1 MTPTLY
7 CLMREDLQDNNPGKM
22 MAQAMHA
29 QADFDRWVEKL
40 EPDDL
45 LSSYVNE
52 WKEDR
57 SFGRTLVLGVTLDQ
71 IIDFDVVGVVGM
83 STCKRMSD
91 YTVDPT
97 YPWRNFY
104 GKLFVTNEI
113 TCAWAFACDATP
125 QAQIDWLKS
134 QSLHQ

>member
-1 MTPTLY
+1 
-7 CLMREDLQDNNPGKM
+7 MREDLQDLNPGKA

-29 QADFDRWVEKL
+29 QADFDAWVERL
-40 EPDDL
+40 EPDNIL
-45 LSSYVNE
+45 LSYVNV

-57 SFGRTLVLGVTLDQ
+57 SFGRTLVVSVTLEQ
-71 IIDFDVVGVVGM
+71 IKHFVCDIALFQRIGPRTSGI
-83 STCKRMSD
+83 
-91 YTVDPT
+91 TVDPT

-104 GKLFVTNEI
+104 GKVFLTNEI

>member
-7 CLMREDLQDNNPGKM
+7 CLMREDLQDMNPGKA

-29 QADFDRWVEKL
+29 QADFDRWVERL

-45 LSSYVNE
+45 LSSYVNA

-57 SFGRTLVLGVTLDQ
+57 SFGRTLVLSVTLDQ
-71 IIDFDVVGVVGM
+71 ITDFEVVVMTTGKCM
-83 STCKRMSD
+83 SGI
-91 YTVDPT
+91 TVDPT

-104 GKLFVTNEI
+104 GKVFVTNEV

>member
-7 CLMREDLQDNNPGKM
+7 CLMREDLQDLNPGKA

-45 LSSYVNE
+45 LSSYVNA

-71 IIDFDVVGVVGM
+71 ITDFDVVVM
-83 STCKRMSD
+83 STGKRMSD

-125 QAQIDWLKS
+125 QPQIDWLKS

>member
-7 CLMREDLQDNNPGKM
+7 CLMREDLQDLNPGKA

-45 LSSYVNE
+45 LSSYVNA

-57 SFGRTLVLGVTLDQ
+57 SFGRTLVLGVTIDQ
-71 IIDFDVVGVVGM
+71 ITDFETIVLFTGN
-83 STCKRMSD
+83 RMSGF
-91 YTVDPT
+91 TVDPT
-97 YPWRNFY
+97 YPWRNYY
-104 GKLFVTNEI
+104 GKLFVTNDI

-125 QAQIDWLKS
+125 QEQIDWLKR

>member
-7 CLMREDLQDNNPGKM
+7 CLMREDLQDLNPGKA

-29 QADFDRWVEKL
+29 QADFDRWVERL
-40 EPDDL
+40 ELNDPL
-45 LSSYVNE
+45 LNYIDA
-52 WKEDR
+52 WKENR
-57 SFGRTLVLGVTLDQ
+57 SFGRTLVLSVTLDQ
-71 IIDFDVVGVVGM
+71 IDDFNTIVMITNCRVSGI
-83 STCKRMSD
+83 
-91 YTVDPT
+91 TVDPT
-97 YPWRNFY
+97 YPWRNYY

-125 QAQIDWLKS
+125 QAQIDWLKN